1 MNDHEKQSRN
11 RRLGLLL
18 LCNLCHPICCRN
30 DYRAGEKLKYNKQMN
45 TIPLD
50 TLGVNSDD

>member
-18 LCNLCHPICCRN
+18 FAIFVTLFVV
-30 DYRAGEKLKYNKQMN
+30 A
-45 TIPLD
+45 TIIAL
-50 TLGVNSDD
+50 VKN